1 MEVSLVGSGLDG
13 GLTPAPVASR
23 ITWMAG
29 LRPPRCVADHLDGG
43 LTPAS
48 LRRGSPGWRAYA
60 RLVASRITWMAGLR
74 PPRCVADRLPDAIG
88 RHRHVEMP
96 HPERSERV
104 VDRVEQR
111 RQRAHRAGL
120 A

>member
-13 GLTPAPVASR
+13 GLTPAPVASRITWMAGLRPPRCVADHLGGGLTPGSLRRGSPGWRAYAGLVASR

-60 RLVASRITWMAGLR
+60 RL
-74 PPRCVADRLPDAIG
+74 
-88 RHRHVEMP
+88 
-96 HPERSERV
+96 
-104 VDRVEQR
+104 
-111 RQRAHRAGL
+111 
-120 A
+120 